1 MLKSHDAQK
10 VAMKRLLSNIT
21 KNNDHQGPV
30 KYLFG
35 LHGLIQ
41 PSDFQ
46 KITNQTLLNVKK
58 HVNKLE
64 QESIKLSSSN
74 HKHSPKTDPHK
85 LLYLLDCI
93 SNELCKVIDVAEIVR
108 NIHYNNDFKQAAEE
122 SFATLSNTVHDLN
135 TNNTIYNIITILL
148 NKHISILNEEEIM
161 FLTDMKREYK
171 NEGIH
176 LPNTHKQTLINLQNN
191 IVSIETDFMNNTIN
205 DNTIFPIYNVPKH
218 NITYVREWLQK
229 FVLQNDP
236 NFGFQTSTN
245 TSYDSTN
252 SKSNSNNSNSVLCT
266 SNKRISL
273 ILLKSLQNE
282 DNRRDLYYN
291 IYLQPYN
298 NIYKLGQLIQ
308 YRQNLAY
315 IVNKISYTHK
325 FLEKQAIKTP
335 LNVVNVLEHLS
346 DLTRPKAESELYQL
360 QKLKNTLTNSSNN
373 NNSILYPW
381 DISYYTAVYASINKE
396 FKKETSVTYTNT
408 NSTNSIRS
416 EKQQLQTLSS
426 YFSLYHTIKGILLII
441 YELFNIQFI
450 LQPLDSNEKWTE
462 TENNQKSGFFNFRP
476 DSLFNTTSSS
486 SGSNNS
492 SNDNNTYSS
501 SSNNNSSNSN
511 SSKEDDLIYDSIRN
525 GVFKYNVYDLSI
537 SKDAL
542 IGTVYID
549 IYQRKGKFP
558 GMYIHITM
566 CIYNYVYRLLC
577 TTYTCILLYFI
588 SRYE

>member
-1 MLKSHDAQK
+1 
-10 VAMKRLLSNIT
+10 MKRLLSNST
-21 KNNDHQGPV
+21 KNHNPQGSI

-35 LHGLIQ
+35 LHGLTQ

>member
-1 MLKSHDAQK
+1 
-10 VAMKRLLSNIT
+10 MKRLLSNST
-21 KNNDHQGPV
+21 KNHNPQGSI

-35 LHGLIQ
+35 LHGLTQ

-46 KITNQTLLNVKK
+46 QITNQTLINVKK
-58 HVNKLE
+58 LVNKLE

-74 HKHSPKTDPHK
+74 NNSCPNTDPHK

-122 SFATLSNTVHDLN
+122 SFTTLSNTVHDLN
-135 TNNTIYNIITILL
+135 TNNTIYYMITILL

-161 FLTDMKREYK
+161 FLTDMKHEYE

-176 LPNTHKQTLINLQNN
+176 LPDTHKQTLINLQNN
-191 IVSIETDFMNNTIN
+191 IVSIETEFMNNTIN
-205 DNTIFPIYNVPKH
+205 DNTIFPIYNIPKH

-229 FVLQNDP
+229 FVPQNDP
-236 NFGFQTSTN
+236 NFGFRAS

-252 SKSNSNNSNSVLCT
+252 SSNSNGNSVLCT

-298 NIYKLGQLIQ
+298 NIHKLGQLIQ
-308 YRQNLAY
+308 YRQKLAY
-315 IVNKISYTHK
+315 TVNKLSYTHK

-360 QKLKNTLTNSSNN
+360 QKLKSTLTSSNCNTSTN

-381 DISYYTAVYASINKE
+381 DVSYYTAVYASINKE
-396 FKKETSVTYTNT
+396 FIKEVSVTYNNNTT
-408 NSTNSIRS
+408 NSSSNSISS
-416 EKQQLQTLSS
+416 EKQQLNTLSS
-426 YFSLYHTIKGILLII
+426 YFSLYHTIKGILFII

-450 LQPLDSNEKWTE
+450 LQPLDNNEKWTE
-462 TENNQKSGFFNFRP
+462 TENKKKSGFFNLRP
-476 DSLFNTTSSS
+476 STLFTTNTSSS
-486 SGSNNS
+486 SGSNN
-492 SNDNNTYSS
+492 TYSS
-501 SSNNNSSNSN
+501 SSNKNSSNSS

-525 GVFKYNVYDLSI
+525 GVFKYNVYDLSV

-549 IYQRKGKFP
+549 TYQRKGKFP
-558 GMYIHITM
+558 GMY
-566 CIYNYVYRLLC
+566 
-577 TTYTCILLYFI
+577 
-588 SRYE
+588 